1 MINYSIVMRSV
12 NANLLEI
19 NQAKSRINQ
28 AKKDGKEPDK
38 KDTDLVKT
46 EKQNAF
52 AISQYTDVMTI
63 EKFAKHITS
72 HGSVYSRADI
82 SAILYMAV
90 DCMREMLLE
99 GKKIRLGD
107 LGDFSL
113 LLGSKGAETADKFTA
128 QNINQVKVQWEPGKE
143 FKNLLDDA
151 EFNLVASRSAQAAV
165 LKAIRDGKSTV
176 DLNQPINPDGGDDG
190 NGGGSGTNGGGSG
203 TNGDG
208 SGTTGA
214 GGSGSTG
221 ENTGDP
227 GTSGGNTGETGGD
240 SGSVS
245 I

>member
-28 AKKDGKEPDK
+28 AKQEGKNPEK
-38 KDTDLVKT
+38 KDLDLVKT

-143 FKNLLDDA
+143 FKNLIDDA

-203 TNGDG
+203 T
-208 SGTTGA
+208 TGA
-214 GGSGSTG
+214 GGSGTTG

-227 GTSGGNTGETGGD
+227 GTSGSNTGETGGD

>member
-113 LLGSKGAETADKFTA
+113 LLRDCRQVYGAEHHQRK
-128 QNINQVKVQWEPGKE
+128 
-143 FKNLLDDA
+143 
-151 EFNLVASRSAQAAV
+151 
-165 LKAIRDGKSTV
+165 
-176 DLNQPINPDGGDDG
+176 
-190 NGGGSGTNGGGSG
+190 
-203 TNGDG
+203 
-208 SGTTGA
+208 
-214 GGSGSTG
+214 
-221 ENTGDP
+221 
-227 GTSGGNTGETGGD
+227 
-240 SGSVS
+240 GSVGAWPAVQEPAR
-245 I
+245 